1 MFAVWEK
8 PDIEKGSIATDG
20 LKNLLVFTLVKVD
33 VWHSHASVSF
43 FGLLPS
49 GLNAS
54 VAYLCNYY
62 SISNVF
68 NQTQSADYSF
78 DQSSH
83 IYSFDKE
90 LTIVR

>member
-43 FGLLPS
+43 LFDSLS
-49 GLNAS
+49 TVAAS
-54 VAYLCNYY
+54 N
-62 SISNVF
+62 SIHLII
-68 NQTQSADYSF
+68 T
-78 DQSSH
+78 
-83 IYSFDKE
+83 
-90 LTIVR
+90 